1 MVYEWI
7 MVVSYLLYLKAVLA
21 FRTVRTAIVR
31 KELLAEPLPVLL
43 INSS

>member
-7 MVVSYLLYLKAVLA
+7 MVVLYLLYSKAVLA
-21 FRTVRTAIVR
+21 FRAVRTTIVR
-31 KELLAEPLPVLL
+31 KEPLAEPLPMLL